1 MSRDTYEHRHTF
13 EESGPFPDF
22 KALGD
27 KVVTAPSRQTFI
39 CATSTL
45 YKDKIERVS
54 MKGLTAEE
62 HEKGRHFMF
71 CIDKDCKICKDA
83 GLRDRT
89 IFSDKEIEDIK
100 EKFPNLSDYEY
111 LKLLN
116 K

>member
-1 MSRDTYEHRHTF
+1 MSNDIYQQRQFF
-13 EESGPFPDF
+13 EPDKRF
-22 KALGD
+22 KLSNGWEFKGTTLSFDKD
-27 KVVTAPSRQTFI
+27 KV
-39 CATSTL
+39 
-45 YKDKIERVS
+45 ERVS

-62 HEKGRHFMF
+62 LEKRRHFMF